1 MIDSEYRRKSGV
13 RRRIGSAAR
22 ESGGFHLI
30 AVSGRVVRHAP
41 RLIVRLPA
49 GFLDL
54 IGDALAATG
63 AARISRALGSR
74 LSRSF
79 DAVVPRVLRRGVAA
93 L

>member
-1 MIDSEYRRKSGV
+1 MG
-13 RRRIGSAAR
+13 GAAHER
-22 ESGGFHLI
+22 DGFHLI
-30 AVSGRVVRHAP
+30 ATSGRVVRHAP

-63 AARISRALGSR
+63 TARISRAPGSR

-79 DAVVPRVLRRGVAA
+79 EAVVPRVLRRGVGAF
-93 L
+93 